1 MSGAAALVRRSRAL
15 TCAWYVYDDWRA
27 RRRLAQGRIGTR
39 SGNRHETLTLEQ
51 SVDYI
56 ERVWRDYLAYSGR
69 PALTGTVCEIGPGDN
84 FGVALLFRHYG
95 ADAVEA
101 IDRYRTRRDPERQ
114 AAIYRLLAERHGL
127 DDLFAGAPAEET
139 MKGVTYHPG
148 CPAETYFT
156 APGYRFD
163 AIVSRAVL
171 EHLYDPLAA
180 LDDMFASLRPGGILV
195 HRIDL
200 RDHGMFAGRHPLTF
214 LTIPDRLYQRMTAG
228 AGRPNRVPAAA
239 YRTWL
244 DRPGRHGS
252 IRITRLVGVA
262 QEIEPSDWHDIPRP
276 LREQAL
282 TTVAAIRQQ
291 IVPGLRALPDETLA
305 VSGIV
310 LTAEKRTVDGE
321 AAAQ

>member
-1 MSGAAALVRRSRAL
+1 MTGAAALVRRSRAL
-15 TCAWYVYDDWRA
+15 TCAWYLFDDWRA
-27 RRRLAQGRIGTR
+27 RRRLARGRIDTR
-39 SGNRHETLTLEQ
+39 SGNRHEALTPAR

-56 ERVWRDYLAYSGR
+56 EHVWRDYLAYAGR

-84 FGVALLFRHYG
+84 FGVALLFRRYG

-101 IDRYRTRRDPERQ
+101 IDRYRTRRDPDRQ
-114 AAIYRLLAERHGL
+114 AAIYRLLSDRHDL
-127 DDLFAGAPAEET
+127 ADLFDGEPAEAT

-148 CPAETYFT
+148 SPAETYFA

-214 LTIPDRLYQRMTAG
+214 LTIPDRLYRRMTMG

-244 DRPGRHGS
+244 ERPGRHGTV
-252 IRITRLVGVA
+252 RITRLVGVA
-262 QEIEPSDWHDIPRP
+262 QELEPADWHDIPRP

-282 TTVAAIRQQ
+282 TTVAAIRPR
-291 IVPGLRALPDETLA
+291 IVPGLRNLPDETLA

-310 LTAEKRTVDGE
+310 LTGEKPVPE
-321 AAAQ
+321 AATAGQ